1 MRPAFLLTPGSP
13 RLNRFE
19 GSRIAQLPQPEL
31 RDAGIFRCPGAAD
44 TPRSRLHRCR
54 RRAHATHRDRER
66 DTRGA
71 RVWCVKTRSGDGSR
85 SVPPARSTSK
95 SSASFATCD
104 MNICEKRHRTGSS
117 FRLRRFRK
125 KETESKTATG
135 GDEPLDLT
143 AMVRMREGQPM
154 TRSLDRFEDSLSE
167 PRYVVASSGDSRASL
182 CAHSNPPPPSVG
194 ACLAA
199 LTPFGAASAPFI
211 LRLHARSEVSGC
223 PIDLTGRRERAAG

>member
-1 MRPAFLLTPGSP
+1 VTPGYFAAP
-13 RLNRFE
+13 ALPIRRGRDFTDAD
-19 GSRIAQLPQPEL
+19 GARTPRIAIVNETLAERAFGGSNPIGRRVAFSPTGPFDIEIVGVVRDL
-31 RDAGIFRCPGAAD
+31 RYEHLREAAPDGIFFPLAQI
-44 TPRSRLHRCR
+44 PK
-54 RRAHATHRDRER
+54 E
-66 DTRGA
+66 
-71 RVWCVKTRSGDGSR
+71 
-85 SVPPARSTSK
+85 
-95 SSASFATCD
+95 
-104 MNICEKRHRTGSS
+104 
-117 FRLRRFRK
+117 
-125 KETESKTATG
+125 ETESKTATG